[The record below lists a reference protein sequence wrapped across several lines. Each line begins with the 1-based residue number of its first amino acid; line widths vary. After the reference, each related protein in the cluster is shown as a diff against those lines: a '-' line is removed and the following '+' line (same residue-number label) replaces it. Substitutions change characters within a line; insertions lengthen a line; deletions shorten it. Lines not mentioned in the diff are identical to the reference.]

1 MKTKRFSRIGNQACN
16 ECVYTALK
24 TRKINKKKEL
34 AYFNLKTTREIVA
47 FLYNVKGIVSLQYIH
62 SIHLENVDIT
72 LILFEFKINN

>member
-1 MKTKRFSRIGNQACN
+1 LKTKRFSRIGNQACN

-47 FLYNVKGIVSLQYIH
+47 FLYNVKGIVSLQYIP
-62 SIHLENVDIT
+62 ENVDIT